1 METVAAMVLGLV
13 PGLVLGY
20 WSVLLRVWRLEKEL
34 AQALQQVSV
43 SDSGL
48 VWVQKSEWESVK
60 VKQSE
65 LEMALDLAHSKA
77 MGKD

>member
-1 METVAAMVLGLV
+1 MLEMVEVLMLAVGLV
-13 PGLVLGY
+13 MGSALGY

-34 AQALQQVSV
+34 AM
-43 SDSGL
+43 G
-48 VWVQKSEWESVK
+48 KK
-60 VKQSE
+60 KQSE

>member
-1 METVAAMVLGLV
+1 MLVMVEVLLLGLVLGL
-13 PGLVLGY
+13 GLALGY

-34 AQALQQVSV
+34 EMALLRV
-43 SDSGL
+43 L
-48 VWVQKSEWESVK
+48 EMEKVK
-60 VKQSE
+60 KKQSE

>member
-34 AQALQQVSV
+34 AQALRKV
-43 SDSGL
+43 SD
-48 VWVQKSEWESVK
+48 
-60 VKQSE
+60 
-65 LEMALDLAHSKA
+65 LEMALDYQKSKA
-77 MGKD
+77 MGKE

>member
-1 METVAAMVLGLV
+1 MLEMVEVLMLALGLV
-13 PGLVLGY
+13 MGLALGY

-34 AQALQQVSV
+34 EMALLRV
-43 SDSGL
+43 L
-48 VWVQKSEWESVK
+48 EMEKVK
-60 VKQSE
+60 KKQSE

>member
-1 METVAAMVLGLV
+1 MLGMVEVLMLALGLV
-13 PGLVLGY
+13 MGLALGY

-34 AQALQQVSV
+34 EMALLRV
-43 SDSGL
+43 L
-48 VWVQKSEWESVK
+48 EMEKVK
-60 VKQSE
+60 KKQSE